1 MDIKNFVVSNE
12 ALHALDNGAWVGDLE
27 GAPGVR
33 FLVRGLKS
41 DPVRKAQEAKQAKMR
56 ASKKGKALTD
66 DDKTQIFKE
75 TIAEQVLL
83 GWEGLE
89 ANGEPLHYDA
99 NLARSWIMER
109 NGEAF
114 TTLVITAAQSLDG
127 NPDDFIEAAAK
138 N

>member
-12 ALHALDNGAWVGDLE
+12 ALQALDNGAWVGDLE

-56 ASKKGKALTD
+56 ASKKGKPLTD

-89 ANGEPLHYDA
+89 ANGEPLLYDS
-99 NLARSWIMER
+99 NLARTWIMER

>member
-12 ALHALDNGAWVGDLE
+12 ALQALDNGAWVGDLE

-56 ASKKGKALTD
+56 ASKKGKPLTD

-83 GWEGLE
+83 GWDGFESG
-89 ANGEPLHYDA
+89 GEPLPYDA
-99 NLARSWIMER
+99 NLARTWIMER

-127 NPDDFIEAAAK
+127 NPDDFIQAAAK